1 MRSRNGVS
9 ATALALIAAVPF
21 ALLHTGAARAA
32 TTREGIDVSAYQGSI
47 AWHSV
52 AAAGISFAYIRAA
65 DGAGSPDGQFAIN
78 WRGASAAGVTPGAY
92 LFYEP
97 NQSAVAQ
104 ADLLISQLRAVGFTH
119 GDLVP
124 TIDVETT
131 DGEPQAVVVA
141 NLRIIVNTVSAA
153 IGSLP
158 AIYCSPAWWSG
169 NISSAAFTL
178 DPLWVANWF
187 VSQPSVPENNWGG
200 TGWQVWQ
207 YSDAGSVPGI
217 AGSVDLDQGG
227 VRSLPYYG
235 FPDPLAL
242 PQAANV
248 AGNPQA
254 VSDQPGDVNVLWRGS
269 NNHVW
274 SLAFR
279 NGTWGLG
286 STDISAAGG
295 TAATLVSDPSV
306 VSSGP
311 GQIDAFWEGE
321 DHNLWYSAFAGGWF
335 GDGTWSAPVSL
346 GVGPLG
352 SQPRAVSPARGF
364 VDVFWKGS
372 DGGLWVDRYN
382 VGWSGAMP
390 LNTGAIGG
398 NPVVAS
404 AGQGSETVF
413 WRDAF
418 GDLWSD
424 TGAAS
429 GWWGAQRLTS
439 SPLSA
444 DPSVSASGTTI
455 DVFWN
460 SAGALWHGSLNG
472 AVWSGVTALGTETV
486 AGNPSVVDLAPG
498 SVIVNSREPSGL
510 MASSLYTSASGLV
523 GPEGL
528 GATASSDPS
537 SVVFAGGGAIDV
549 IWRSAT
555 NTLWVAP
562 ACPGCAAPAIP
573 VFNPGG

>member
-1 MRSRNGVS
+1 M
-9 ATALALIAAVPF
+9 
-21 ALLHTGAARAA
+21 
-32 TTREGIDVSAYQGSI
+32 SAYQGSSI

-52 AAAGISFAYIRAA
+52 AASGISFAYIRAA
-65 DGAGSPDGQFAIN
+65 DGAGSPDGQFGNN

-92 LFYEP
+92 LFFEP
-97 NQSAVAQ
+97 NQSPVAQ

-131 DGEPQAVVVA
+131 DGEPQSVVVA
-141 NLRIIVNTVSAA
+141 NLRTAVNTVSAA

-158 AIYCSPAWWSG
+158 AIYCSPSWWNG
-169 NISSAAFTL
+169 NINSAAFTL

-207 YSDAGSVPGI
+207 YSDAGVVPGI
-217 AGSVDLDQGG
+217 SGHVDLDQGG

-248 AGNPQA
+248 AGAPQT
-254 VSDQPGDVNVLWRGS
+254 VSDQPGDIDILWRGTD
-269 NNHVW
+269 NHLW
-274 SLAFR
+274 GLGFR
-279 NGTWGLG
+279 NGTWGTV

-295 TAATLVSDPSV
+295 AAATMVSDPSV
-306 VSSGP
+306 VSSGA
-311 GQIDAFWEGE
+311 GHIDAFWEGE
-321 DHNLWYSAFAGGWF
+321 DQNLWYAAFSAGWF
-335 GDGTWSAPVSL
+335 GGGSWSVPVSL
-346 GVGPLG
+346 GMGPLG
-352 SQPRAVSPARGF
+352 SEPGAASPAPGLI
-364 VDVFWKGS
+364 DVFWKGS

-382 VGWSGAMP
+382 GRWSGPTP
-390 LNTGAIGG
+390 LDSGAVGG

-404 AGQGSETVF
+404 AGQGSDTVF
-413 WRDAF
+413 WRDQSGA
-418 GDLWSD
+418 LWED
-424 TGAAS
+424 TGALW
-429 GWWGAQRLTS
+429 GWSGAQALTS
-439 SPLSA
+439 TALPA
-444 DPSVSASGTTI
+444 NPSVSAAGSSI

-460 SAGALWHGSLNG
+460 SGGELWRGALTAGS
-472 AVWSGVTALGTETV
+472 WSGAAALGTETV

-498 SVIVNSREPSGL
+498 SVIVDSRETSGV
-510 MASSLYTSASGLV
+510 MASSLFTGSSGLV

-549 IWRSAT
+549 VWRSSSD
-555 NTLWVAP
+555 TLWVAP

-573 VFNPGG
+573 VFNPA